1 MHRASRV
8 QLLGQPEGTFLL
20 ERLFAHVADAF
31 DQLAS
36 KLLVEV
42 LIGNTKSLLLQNQRL
57 F

>member
-1 MHRASRV
+1 VHRASRV